1 MSERSTQA
9 VHKHES
15 EQDYLETILKIKK
28 EKGSCYAVDVSRELN
43 ISKPSVTIAVNKLVA
58 KGYLVRSEGKELI
71 FTEEGAKIAK
81 KILDRHRFL
90 KTWLMTIGV
99 SEKIA
104 EEEACMIEHDISQG
118 TFQKMK
124 KAFKENY
131 PDVSIM
137 K

>member
-58 KGYLVRSEGKELI
+58 KGYIIRSEGKEL
-71 FTEEGAKIAK
+71 TLTDEGAKIAK
-81 KILDRHRFL
+81 KIYERHRFL
-90 KTWLMTIGV
+90 KTWLMKIGV
-99 SEKIA
+99 SEKTA
-104 EEEACMIEHDISQG
+104 EEEACMLEHDISQS

-124 KAFKENY
+124 KAYKEY
-131 PDVSIM
+131 YSE
-137 K
+137 